1 MDRQIGVLFLALSL
15 CAAEPAWAQCTAD
28 VNGDGAILPNDFAA
42 WIQAFNA
49 RAPLA
54 DQNLDGLVMN
64 DDFSSWI
71 QNYNAGC
78 RLPDVVNLT
87 LGGGVDPGLVSSFSR
102 GVVARSPDG
111 TDSPPDAPRFG
122 ETILDLPLA
131 RLAPTFT
138 NVGLGSAH
146 LGFGYAEDGTFV
158 QFNSIQSTGGTFKA
172 IQATHGLDVAGDPG
186 QPTPANARRYA
197 VRVDSTPSLD
207 DWTGGLEPGDSFDP
221 QAGAYFRGA
230 WMVISQVSRTD
241 RTGVAISV
249 GNYTPAGGLAGNGG
263 AGAMLDTVF
272 CDVDMHVNGNNRVR
286 EWSSNVFILRD
297 ENEAWFTAI
306 DYSGANDNESW
317 AIVIRATRGGPAEPW
332 TFGAPT
338 VVLELADNDIVDHFH
353 HCGLARS
360 SITGKVTA
368 FVSTGDAG
376 NDQAMYVRT
385 IADPDQTE
393 AYAGS
398 YTYAGRPM
406 AIAFAE
412 PPAARWSAL
421 DGWTPPQG
429 VIAWGAK
436 RNIFGRRTEDGP
448 GNSTAWPAPQYVG
461 CAPGPRR
468 SQLLLGGDVVHGNAI
483 VCYDVD
489 TFDPETETRYPEVWQ
504 RWSVTSQHGFLSNQ
518 VGLNVF
524 RLVTGRPEAPRWY
537 AADFS
542 VTNYAGVFTPTAIM
556 LGAVTDDGRVL
567 FGKVVHAVPSL
578 TLAITEDGREVF
590 LGAPDGRFAPLAR
603 LSFLTAPEL
612 VRPRLLGA
620 GYAQYQPLFAAG
632 ASALPPEEQAGPN
645 QFKSLATAGLEQRP
659 GITSR
664 YALDSDLA
672 RLDQL
677 GFPLPGLGPAYFVS
691 TDGTETDAF
700 YLSRPGFS
708 TLGICDTFPNA
719 SGNPFN
725 AAVPSIYGASEL
737 MLAVLNDPDQTPPR
751 TLPLRLSFGDG
762 DATNPGVPGRD
773 YTHIPLEG
781 SAWQYL
787 RITRSENDID
797 RQRLRISST
806 SGNGQLPGPGD
817 VPQSFYAQV
826 VAASAGSAQ
835 SYPIG
840 YAGPPNA
847 AATAPGGVIDTPRIL
862 PDEVQAI
869 GGLGPSGTVVYHT
882 VNDPHGVDREY
893 YLERIGQS
901 PLIEHALF
909 SIVQDSE
916 NYVEIGWQNGEYL
929 YAKVRATGRAESVH
943 RYFQAYYLQRN
954 DDFRLAVRYDASGIE
969 LDAWHNGLRFQ
980 VLGISSVPQFTS
992 PAVLLGSRGAGQTIP
1007 VQALSL
1013 GVYDQK
1019 LTLPQLIRE
1028 LETGRATGLAP

>member
-1 MDRQIGVLFLALSL
+1 MHRSIRLGIAALL
-15 CAAEPAWAQCTAD
+15 CCAPMHASGQCTAD
-28 VNGDGAILPNDFAA
+28 VNGDGAVLPNDFAA
-42 WIQAFNA
+42 WIQAYNA
-49 RAPLA
+49 LSPLA
-54 DQNLDGLVMN
+54 DQNLDGMVQS

-78 RLPDVVNLT
+78 TLPRVVDLT
-87 LGGGVDPGLVSSFSR
+87 LGGGVDPGVASSFTR
-102 GVVARSPDG
+102 GVIARAPDG
-111 TDSPPDAPRFG
+111 VDSPPDVPRFG
-122 ETILDLPLA
+122 ETILDLPLP

-158 QFNSIQSTGGTFKA
+158 QFNSIGSNGGSSTW
-172 IQATHGLDVAGDPG
+172 IQATHGLDVSGDPALSA
-186 QPTPANARRYA
+186 PPNSRRYE
-197 VRVDSTPSLD
+197 VKVDATPSVG
-207 DWTGGLEPGDSFDP
+207 DWTTGLEPGDSFDP

-230 WMVISQVSRTD
+230 WMVISQVSRTG

-249 GNYTPAGGLAGNGG
+249 GNYTPAGGLSGSGG
-263 AGAMLDTVF
+263 VGAMLDTVF
-272 CDVDMHVNGNNRVR
+272 CDVDMQINANNRVR

-317 AIVIRATRGGPAEPW
+317 AILIRATRGGPQEPW
-332 TFGAPT
+332 TFGTPT

-368 FVSTGDAG
+368 FVSTGDSG

-385 IADPDQTE
+385 IADPDQNE

-398 YTYAGRPM
+398 YTYAGRAM

-412 PPAARWSAL
+412 PPAPRWAAL

-429 VIAWGAK
+429 VSAWGAK
-436 RNIFGRRTEDGP
+436 RNIFGRRLEDDA
-448 GNSTAWPAPQYVG
+448 GNQTPWPAPQYVG
-461 CAPGPRR
+461 CAPGPKR

-483 VCYDVD
+483 ACYDVD
-489 TFDPETETRYPEVWQ
+489 TFDPENESRYPEVWQ
-504 RWSVTSQHGFLSNQ
+504 RWSVTSQHGYLSNQ

-542 VTNYAGVFTPTAIM
+542 VTNYNGIFTPTAIM
-556 LGAVTDDGRVL
+556 LGMVTDDGRVV
-567 FGKVVHAVPSL
+567 FGKTVHALPAL
-578 TLAITEDGREVF
+578 TLAITEDGREIYI
-590 LGAPDGRFAPLAR
+590 GAPDGRFAPLSR
-603 LSFLTAPEL
+603 LSFLTPPEL

-632 ASALPPEEQAGPN
+632 QSLLPAEEQAGPD
-645 QFKSLATAGLEQRP
+645 QFKSLVTAGLEQRP
-659 GITSR
+659 GITAR
-664 YALDSDLA
+664 YALDTDIA
-672 RLDQL
+672 RIEQL

-700 YLSRPGFS
+700 FLSRPGFS

-725 AAVPSIYGASEL
+725 ASVPSVFGSSEL
-737 MLAVLNDPDQTPPR
+737 VLAVLNDPDQNPPR
-751 TLPLRLSFGDG
+751 TLPLRISFGDG
-762 DATNPGVPGRD
+762 DVPNTGIPGRD
-773 YTHIPLEG
+773 YSHIPLEG

-787 RITRSENDID
+787 RITRSEADID

-806 SGNGQLPGPGD
+806 NGNGQLPAPGD

-826 VAASAGSAQ
+826 IAASAGSAET
-835 SYPIG
+835 YPIG

-847 AATAPGGVIDTPRIL
+847 AATAPGGVIDTPRVL

-869 GGLGPSGTVVYHT
+869 GGPGPAGTVVYHT

-893 YLERIGQS
+893 YLERVAQS
-901 PLIEHALF
+901 PVIEHALF
-909 SIVQDSE
+909 SIVQDE
-916 NYVEIGWQNGEYL
+916 QNYVEIGWQNGEYL
-929 YAKVRATGRAESVH
+929 YAKVRSTGRAEAFY

-954 DDFRLAVRYDASGIE
+954 DDFRLAVRYDGSGIE
-969 LDAWHNGLRFQ
+969 LDAWHNALRFQ
-980 VLGISSVPQFTS
+980 VFAIDLVPEFSSPSVI
-992 PAVLLGSRGAGQTIP
+992 LGSRGEGKTIP
-1007 VQALSL
+1007 VQALSV

-1019 LTLPQLIRE
+1019 LTLQQLIRE
-1028 LETGRATGLAP
+1028 LETGRALGLVP